1 MMFSIFILSLAVI
14 IYGMLPV
21 CLVISACYFVAYFIG
36 CIPDIWSYIKTL
48 WKMGFRKNDF

>member
-1 MMFSIFILSLAVI
+1 MMFSIFILVLAII

-36 CIPDIWSYIKTL
+36 CIPDIWAYIKTW
-48 WKMGFRKNDF
+48 WKVRFRKNDF